1 MFKHVNSLLL
11 SSGTKNLAG
20 LIEINVATLY
30 KGLGLLPL
38 AFWGCGFE
46 SRRWGAAWMSVLCQ
60 CYVLSR
66 RDLCEGPIARTEESV
81 MFLCII
87 VKPGDRKVKTLNLV
101 GAPKIMNGGE
111 ESLHL

>member
-1 MFKHVNSLLL
+1 
-11 SSGTKNLAG
+11 
-20 LIEINVATLY
+20 
-30 KGLGLLPL
+30 
-38 AFWGCGFE
+38 
-46 SRRWGAAWMSVLCQ
+46 MSVFCQ

-81 MFLCII
+81 VFLCII

-111 ESLHL
+111 ESLTFVTLYVSKFVYTIIGSNADICSGDSSTGH